1 MTPNHAVKVHKH
13 HLPDLKRFLNNHL
26 HHHHPPGHNAHTTDP
41 AGSPSIQVSS
51 SSSFSDVISALETP
65 YADNGHLSVS
75 GVDHPPRDSPSP
87 SPRLGKH
94 DDAHSIPDPRKDG
107 RLTGFLRR
115 DREKDVKPKPHNLS
129 RERSPTPSPSPSN
142 SSKTSLRSGPP
153 EGSPPASVQEH
164 KSGRPSV
171 DSRASHTSSVSASS
185 KVPAHTHPITSLS
198 EATQAHL
205 AKKYGKW
212 GRVLGSGAGGTVRLI
227 KGKHNG
233 NIFAVKEFRPK
244 RSGETE
250 KEYQKKVTAEFC
262 VGSTLKHPNIIETV
276 DIVCD
281 RGHYYEVLPMLT
293 S

>member
-1 MTPNHAVKVHKH
+1 M
-13 HLPDLKRFLNNHL
+13 PDLKRFLNNRL
-26 HHHHPPGHNAHTTDP
+26 HHHPPVGCDHNA
-41 AGSPSIQVSS
+41 SPSSPTIQVSS
-51 SSSFSDVISALETP
+51 TSFPDLIPALETSP
-65 YADNGHLSVS
+65 VEPPANHYLSIP
-75 GVDHPPRDSPSP
+75 GVDHPKRDTSH
-87 SPRLGKH
+87 SPRSKSV
-94 DDAHSIPDPRKDG
+94 DAHSFADSRKDG

-115 DREKDVKPKPHNLS
+115 DRDKDVKSKSHGLS
-129 RERSPTPSPSPSN
+129 KERSLELVGEGERVGGVSLGSNPT
-142 SSKTSLRSGPP
+142 
-153 EGSPPASVQEH
+153 EGSPPASVREP
-164 KSGRPSV
+164 KSTRPSI
-171 DSRASHTSSVSASS
+171 DSRTSHASAISTNSKAYTSAV
-185 KVPAHTHPITSLS
+185 HPITSLS

-227 KGKHNG
+227 KGKQNSD
-233 NIFAVKEFRPK
+233 IFAVKEFRPK

-262 VGSTLKHPNIIETV
+262 VGSTLKHPNVIKTV